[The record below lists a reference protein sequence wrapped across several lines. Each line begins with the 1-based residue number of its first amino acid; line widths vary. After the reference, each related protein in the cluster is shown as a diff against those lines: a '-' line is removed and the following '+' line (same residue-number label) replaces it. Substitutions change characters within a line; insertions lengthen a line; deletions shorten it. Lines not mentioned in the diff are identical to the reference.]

1 VRNLPF
7 LSARFSPAKRRW
19 IPWVAAGA
27 LLRLLLIVF
36 PRPFDDDAGIYLEL
50 GHNLLHRGTYGL
62 VHGSTLTPSLF
73 RLPGYPL
80 FLAGMEQIFSPL
92 QHGNWWSAAV
102 AVQAVA
108 DLAGGVLLAAFARR
122 HLSASAGEV
131 VLALAMLCPFTAAY
145 AGIAMTESLSIFAVS
160 LGLYA
165 TGRALDAAKTG
176 RRENW
181 AVILAGLA
189 AGLAMLLRPDG
200 VLLFAVLAAG
210 LFAYTDRPSAPTSAA
225 PNQAQRPLRSGFI
238 SATLFCLVALTPL
251 APWTWRNWSTF
262 HLFQPLAPRHCND
275 PGERVNLGVNR
286 WISTWLVE
294 YTSTANVFWNV
305 GTESIDIDDL
315 PARAFDSPQQRE
327 QTRLLLDDYNR
338 GNAISPGLSLEIDAR
353 FAALAA
359 ERIRSHPLRCYV
371 EVPLLR
377 VADMLLRPRTEAFST
392 ATFPVNLYWWHYGE
406 DPAQTAFAALLGL
419 INLGYVALA
428 AWGFLRRRVP
438 WAWMLGGYVVLRCL
452 LLATLEY
459 SEPRYTLECFP
470 ILIVAAGAAL
480 TPWLKRDIGLGQL
493 RPNADDAHHAPGA
506 AL

>member
-1 VRNLPF
+1 MRNLPF

-305 GTESIDIDDL
+305 GTESIDIDDRLRAPSSRPGSASRRACCWTITTVAMQYRPASRSKSMRAL
-315 PARAFDSPQQRE
+315 PHWPPSASAPIPCAATLRFLCCAWRICFFARARKPFPR
-327 QTRLLLDDYNR
+327 
-338 GNAISPGLSLEIDAR
+338 
-353 FAALAA
+353 
-359 ERIRSHPLRCYV
+359 
-371 EVPLLR
+371 
-377 VADMLLRPRTEAFST
+377 RP
-392 ATFPVNLYWWHYGE
+392 FP
-406 DPAQTAFAALLGL
+406 
-419 INLGYVALA
+419 
-428 AWGFLRRRVP
+428 
-438 WAWMLGGYVVLRCL
+438 
-452 LLATLEY
+452 
-459 SEPRYTLECFP
+459 
-470 ILIVAAGAAL
+470 
-480 TPWLKRDIGLGQL
+480 
-493 RPNADDAHHAPGA
+493 
-506 AL
+506 